1 MSDKQNPRQIIFI
14 LGPPGAGKS
23 YLCKRANGELAD
35 VEHVIM
41 SDLLSAEGTR
51 PDSQWAQEIN
61 AKLPTGVLVSSETS
75 TAVLDAWLDSLPE
88 GQSTTYLLDGFPR
101 NMDQARAFVEKWGNA
116 KGVISLTCSQGVM
129 AERRKK
135 RARVDDDPKI
145 AEGRYRSHVE
155 DTLPAIAYVKGVVQ
169 GAAEVSFVA
178 ALPRRRMDRG

>member
-1 MSDKQNPRQIIFI
+1 MSDKQNPRHIIFI

-23 YLCKRANGELAD
+23 YLCKRANGELAE

-51 PDSQWAQEIN
+51 PDSPWAQEIN

-75 TAVLDAWLDSLPE
+75 TAVLDAWLDSLPK
-88 GQSTTYLLDGFPR
+88 GQKSGLPFMR
-101 NMDQARAFVEKWGNA
+101 
-116 KGVISLTCSQGVM
+116 VM

-145 AEGRYRSHVE
+145 AEGRYRSHEE
-155 DTLPAIAYVKGVVQ
+155 DTLPAIAYVKGLVQ
-169 GAAEVSFVA
+169 KAAEISSDKDGDEGWQIFKKALLRTDPNSNQPLVRDP
-178 ALPRRRMDRG
+178 ALP